1 MNEASEAFQILD
13 WAKFAATLVSP
24 FVALGGG
31 IWLFFIKASQQ
42 RADELRRERL
52 AVYRKYLAVLQDHK
66 STDYDDPASAGLAL
80 MEKLSPFHEQVALMA
95 PDNVA
100 VASLK
105 LINSNIGDH
114 YWQNGKRVQYIHNLG
129 RAPTPEEY
137 DAFMAMSNPVREAR
151 RELLKEMRKDIVQG
165 TGINGNLTDVEE
177 LNK

>member
-1 MNEASEAFQILD
+1 
-13 WAKFAATLVSP
+13 
-24 FVALGGG
+24 
-31 IWLFFIKASQQ
+31 
-42 RADELRRERL
+42 
-52 AVYRKYLAVLQDHK
+52 
-66 STDYDDPASAGLAL
+66 
-80 MEKLSPFHEQVALMA
+80 MA

-105 LINSNIGDH
+105 LINLNIGDH
-114 YWQNGKRVQYIHNLG
+114 YWQNGKRVQYIHNRG